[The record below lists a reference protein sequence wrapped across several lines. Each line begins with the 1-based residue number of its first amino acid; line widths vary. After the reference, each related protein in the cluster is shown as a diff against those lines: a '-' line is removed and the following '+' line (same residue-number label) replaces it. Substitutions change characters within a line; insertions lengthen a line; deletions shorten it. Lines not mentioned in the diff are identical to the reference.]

1 VQHYEIR
8 FTREAAKDV
17 RKLTPKLRQKLQAI
31 LTESISRSPRI
42 GQRLVGDLQGFYSV
56 RLTYKDRIVYTINE
70 REKIVIIH
78 RAKTH
83 YGD

>member
-8 FTREAAKDV
+8 FTREAGKDV
-17 RKLTPKLRQKLQAI
+17 RKLTPKLKQKLHAI
-31 LTESISRSPRI
+31 LTESVSTSPHI
-42 GQRLVGDLQGFYSV
+42 GKRLVGDLQGFYSV
-56 RLTYKDRIVYTINE
+56 RLTFKDRVVYTINE
-70 REKIVIIH
+70 REKIIIIH

>member
-1 VQHYEIR
+1 MPYYEIR
-8 FTREAAKDV
+8 FTREADKDV
-17 RKLTPKLRQKLQAI
+17 RKLTPKLKQKLQEI
-31 LTESISRSPRI
+31 LTESISMSPHI
-42 GQRLVGDLQGFYSV
+42 GKRLVGDLQGFYSV

-70 REKIVIIH
+70 NEKMVVIH

>member
-1 VQHYEIR
+1 MQHYEIR

>member
-1 VQHYEIR
+1 MQHYEIR
-8 FTREAAKDV
+8 FTREADKDV
-17 RKLTPKLRQKLQAI
+17 RKLTPKLKQKLQAI
-31 LTESISRSPRI
+31 LTESVSTAPHI
-42 GQRLVGDLQGFYSV
+42 GKRLAGDLQGFYSV